1 MMVDEFPGWPF
12 FSGPSARAPRQPSWL
27 DSPRSY
33 TAPSR
38 GYYYPRSMDFSNHFS
53 PFSSFGWD
61 PFVNDPPVV
70 QKRPK
75 SSFTKATQPAKSKKN
90 SKLSAPAQTS
100 SSPPQDVTVAA
111 QTSSSPSQDVT
122 VAAQTS
128 SSTGSTPQDVAIS
141 EDKALPDNTTDT
153 NPSNTSSESLTD
165 SQDSDETER
174 ATLAE
179 QSTTLS
185 TTTET
190 ESNTRTNELPAG
202 GSHTSEEPTEM
213 DSQPEE
219 SSLQN
224 GSTSVSSDE
233 LSTAST
239 SSSEDDEPMELSELS
254 KEEIDKR
261 LAAVERV
268 KQQAEQLK
276 EQVSSFTG
284 EKGSKGFIY
293 LDESLLGLLLELDKV
308 ETMGC
313 TSIRKARKQTV
324 LMIQQLHNVL
334 ESRAT
339 DRQIDRL

>member
-12 FSGPSARAPRQPSWL
+12 FSGPSARVPRQPSWL

-38 GYYYPRSMDFSNHFS
+38 GHYYPRSMDFSNHFS

-75 SSFTKATQPAKSKKN
+75 SSLTKATQPAKSKKN
-90 SKLSAPAQTS
+90 SKLSAPAQ
-100 SSPPQDVTVAA
+100 A
-111 QTSSSPSQDVT
+111 SSSPSQDVT
-122 VAAQTS
+122 VATQAS
-128 SSTGSTPQDVAIS
+128 SSTGSTPQDVAMS

-153 NPSNTSSESLTD
+153 NPLNTSSESLTD